1 MGTNKVFAVFGLGT
15 FGLTVAE
22 TLTEKGATVIAI
34 DSDENQVNLIK
45 NKVDTALVLDTTDE
59 RAMEKAPLDEI
70 DTAVIAL
77 GEDLETSIITTALI
91 KKRGIPI
98 IIARAVTSIHEQVL
112 RQIGATEIV
121 NLQRDGGER
130 LAQKLVAKEVLDTVP
145 ISGDFSIS
153 EIEIP
158 KGFFQEKPENMAL
171 KEKFGIHILEN
182 TEYAVR
188 NNNSSLYVARKYLK
202 NTYIC
207 SADNYFTVNPFEQE
221 VEESYYSALYADGPT
236 KEWCLECD
244 EDDWITNVK
253 IGGKDSWY
261 MMGHV
266 FFSEKFSEKFVEIL
280 TKMSFINFSE
290 TSHFLNTD
298 F

>member
-1 MGTNKVFAVFGLGT
+1 MSYVVDNAVIMAAGLSSR
-15 FGLTVAE
+15 F
-22 TLTEKGATVIAI
+22 
-34 DSDENQVNLIK
+34 
-45 NKVDTALVLDTTDE
+45 
-59 RAMEKAPLDEI
+59 APLSHEKPK
-70 DTAVIAL
+70 
-77 GEDLETSIITTALI
+77 ALI
-91 KKRGIPI
+91 NVRGEIL
-98 IIARAVTSIHEQVL
+98 VE
-112 RQIGATEIV
+112 RQIRQLRNAGIADI
-121 NLQRDGGER
+121 L
-130 LAQKLVAKEVLDTVP
+130 LVVGYKKEM
-145 ISGDFSIS
+145 FYY
-153 EIEIP
+153 
-158 KGFFQEKPENMAL
+158 L

-266 FFSEKFSEKFVEIL
+266 FFS
-280 TKMSFINFSE
+280 MS
-290 TSHFLNTD
+290 
-298 F
+298 

>member
-1 MGTNKVFAVFGLGT
+1 MSYVVDNAVIMAAGLSSR
-15 FGLTVAE
+15 F
-22 TLTEKGATVIAI
+22 
-34 DSDENQVNLIK
+34 
-45 NKVDTALVLDTTDE
+45 
-59 RAMEKAPLDEI
+59 APLSHEKPK
-70 DTAVIAL
+70 
-77 GEDLETSIITTALI
+77 ALI
-91 KKRGIPI
+91 NVRGEIL
-98 IIARAVTSIHEQVL
+98 VE
-112 RQIGATEIV
+112 RQIRQLKNAGIADIF
-121 NLQRDGGER
+121 
-130 LAQKLVAKEVLDTVP
+130 LVVGYKKEM
-145 ISGDFSIS
+145 FYY
-153 EIEIP
+153 
-158 KGFFQEKPENMAL
+158 L

-280 TKMSFINFSE
+280 CREYEWEKTKDKLWENIYIDHIQELPMKIRKYQTNNIYEFDSLDELRLFDMKYLKNSGSQTMKELAGRLNCGEEELICLKPLKDCTGQVEGVSFIYDSE
-290 TSHFLNTD
+290 KYEYIYKTGILTQR
-298 F
+298 

>member
-22 TLTEKGATVIAI
+22 TLAEKGATVIAI

-130 LAQKLVAKEVLDTVP
+130 LAQKLGKTRKH
-145 ISGDFSIS
+145 G
-153 EIEIP
+153 
-158 KGFFQEKPENMAL
+158 PEG
-171 KEKFGIHILEN
+171 KIW
-182 TEYAVR
+182 
-188 NNNSSLYVARKYLK
+188 
-202 NTYIC
+202 
-207 SADNYFTVNPFEQE
+207 NPANR
-221 VEESYYSALYADGPT
+221 SKKA
-236 KEWCLECD
+236 
-244 EDDWITNVK
+244 
-253 IGGKDSWY
+253 
-261 MMGHV
+261 
-266 FFSEKFSEKFVEIL
+266 
-280 TKMSFINFSE
+280 E
-290 TSHFLNTD
+290 T
-298 F
+298 

>member
-145 ISGDFSIS
+145 ISGEYSVS

-171 KEKFGIHILEN
+171 KEKFGIRLIGVKRQKLDLDGEGTPVK
-182 TEYAVR
+182 TEYLVFAEDLETFQEGDIGIILGE
-188 NNNSSLYVARKYLK
+188 NSKIKEL
-202 NTYIC
+202 
-207 SADNYFTVNPFEQE
+207 
-221 VEESYYSALYADGPT
+221 EETL
-236 KEWCLECD
+236 
-244 EDDWITNVK
+244 
-253 IGGKDSWY
+253 
-261 MMGHV
+261 
-266 FFSEKFSEKFVEIL
+266 
-280 TKMSFINFSE
+280 
-290 TSHFLNTD
+290 
-298 F
+298 

>member
-1 MGTNKVFAVFGLGT
+1 MSYVVDNAVIMAAGLSSR
-15 FGLTVAE
+15 F
-22 TLTEKGATVIAI
+22 
-34 DSDENQVNLIK
+34 
-45 NKVDTALVLDTTDE
+45 
-59 RAMEKAPLDEI
+59 APLSHEKPK
-70 DTAVIAL
+70 
-77 GEDLETSIITTALI
+77 ALI
-91 KKRGIPI
+91 NVRGEIL
-98 IIARAVTSIHEQVL
+98 VE
-112 RQIGATEIV
+112 RQIRQLRNAGIADI
-121 NLQRDGGER
+121 L
-130 LAQKLVAKEVLDTVP
+130 LVVGYKKEM
-145 ISGDFSIS
+145 FYY
-153 EIEIP
+153 
-158 KGFFQEKPENMAL
+158 L

-280 TKMSFINFSE
+280 CREYEWEKTKDKLWENIYIDHIQELPMKIRKYQTNDIYEFDSLDELRLFDMKYLKNSGSQTMKELAGRLNCGEEELICLKPLKDCTGQVEGVSFIYDSE
-290 TSHFLNTD
+290 KYEYIYKTGILTQR
-298 F
+298 

>member
-1 MGTNKVFAVFGLGT
+1 MSYVVDNAVIMAAGLSSR
-15 FGLTVAE
+15 F
-22 TLTEKGATVIAI
+22 
-34 DSDENQVNLIK
+34 
-45 NKVDTALVLDTTDE
+45 
-59 RAMEKAPLDEI
+59 APLSHEKPK
-70 DTAVIAL
+70 
-77 GEDLETSIITTALI
+77 ALI
-91 KKRGIPI
+91 NVRGEIL
-98 IIARAVTSIHEQVL
+98 VE
-112 RQIGATEIV
+112 RQIRQLRNAGVADI
-121 NLQRDGGER
+121 L
-130 LAQKLVAKEVLDTVP
+130 LVVGYKKEM
-145 ISGDFSIS
+145 FYY
-153 EIEIP
+153 
-158 KGFFQEKPENMAL
+158 L

-280 TKMSFINFSE
+280 CREYEWEKTKDKLWENIYIDHIQELPMKIRKYQTNDIYEFDSLDELRLFDMKYLKNSGSQTMKELAGRLNCGEEELICLKPLKDCTGQVEGVSFIYDSE
-290 TSHFLNTD
+290 KYEYIYKTGILTQR
-298 F
+298 